1 MPDFSGLTDQELS
14 DRYARAD
21 LRVRQMTEPSR
32 LMDDLDNLMEEI
44 RQEQARRRKEASYG
58 ERCTD

>member
-1 MPDFSGLTDQELS
+1 MPKLDHLTDQQLS
-14 DRYARAD
+14 ERYARAD

-44 RQEQARRRKEASYG
+44 RQEQARRRKEARYA

>member
-1 MPDFSGLTDQELS
+1 MPDLTNVSDQELA

-21 LRVRQMTEPSR
+21 LRVRQMTEHSR

-44 RQEQARRRKEASYG
+44 RQEQARRKEAAYG